1 MATFRP
7 IPAGITANSVFLNQG
22 GRILKAVKT
31 SSWGLLLLNGVATGL
46 SYALSGSAKV
56 VASGVILPNA
66 AVLGWF
72 STTAGTV
79 TNADVEGFS
88 DATGRYGVTVT
99 PVVGKPIILKF
110 YANGTI

>member
-7 IPAGITANSVFLNQG
+7 VGTSIAANSIFLNQG

-31 SSWGLLLLNGVATGL
+31 STWGLILINGEATGL
-46 SYALSGSAKV
+46 SYAMSGSVKV
-56 VASGVILPNA
+56 IASGVILPNA

-79 TNADVEGFS
+79 TAADVEGFS
-88 DATGRYGVTVT
+88 DANGRYGVTVS
-99 PVVGKPIILKF
+99 PVANKPLVLKF